1 MRLARFNRHV
11 EVPSLARL
19 GVVLPGDV
27 VADLRAG
34 YALFLSERGEPQA
47 LEVATLRVPGTLSAL
62 IAANALVSR
71 ELAQVVAWLE
81 DKAASDPQAEG
92 LRGGPLFAPLHEC
105 RLHAPVRL
113 TNLFVAHGN
122 YASAAPEFTMKPS
135 IAVVGPAREIR
146 LPTHV
151 SELSCAPGLA
161 IVLAKG
167 CRDIVESEAMGIVA
181 GYFVM
186 TNVSA
191 ASKANL
197 PSFEAGMYE
206 TFAPSGPW
214 LVTRDDV
221 ADAMNL
227 AVEMRVNGDLRRR
240 FTTGSMTWPIPRLIA
255 SLSRMTL
262 QAGDVIWCGAPAA
275 DPDEPP
281 VRFGDHVESVVNQVG
296 SIRNLVVR

>member
-19 GVVLPGDV
+19 GVVLPSDT

-34 YALFLSERGEPQA
+34 YALFLSARGKPQA
-47 LEVATLRVPGTLSAL
+47 LEVAALRVPGTLSAL
-62 IAANALVSR
+62 IAANALASS
-71 ELAQVVAWLE
+71 ELADVVAWL
-81 DKAASDPQAEG
+81 DRQAASDPQTAG
-92 LRGGPLFAPLHEC
+92 LRGEPLFTPLHEC

-113 TNLFVAHGN
+113 TNLFVTHGN

-146 LPTHV
+146 LPAQV

-161 IVLAKG
+161 IVLGKG
-167 CRDIVESEAMGIVA
+167 CRDIVESDAMDVIA

-197 PSFEAGMYE
+197 RSFEAGMYE

-227 AVEMRVNGDLRRR
+227 AVEMRVNGELRRR
-240 FTTGSMTWPIPRLIA
+240 FTTASMTWPIPGLIA

-262 QAGDVIWCGAPAA
+262 QAGDVIWSGAPEAH
-275 DPDEPP
+275 PDDPP
-281 VRFGDHVESVVNQVG
+281 VRFGDNVESVVNRVG
-296 SIRNLVVR
+296 SIRNRVVR